1 VALGWPNEEFAAND
15 VVSTRRPVED
25 VASFIGFDD

>member
-1 VALGWPNEEFAAND
+1 MDEFAAND

-25 VASFIGFDD
+25 VVSFVGFDD